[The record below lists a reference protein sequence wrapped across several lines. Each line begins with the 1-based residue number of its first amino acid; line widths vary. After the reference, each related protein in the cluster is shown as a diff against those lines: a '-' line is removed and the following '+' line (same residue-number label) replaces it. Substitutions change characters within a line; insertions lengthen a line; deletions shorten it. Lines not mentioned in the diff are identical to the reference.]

1 MRKLIHIRN
10 ILYKIKISYINNMDN
25 TAEYERIF
33 NMSIDERRK
42 LLKEK
47 DKDFKKEYFTYD
59 NRERARKRRQAKQ
72 TENKEPVI
80 TDDFVKKLLNTP
92 IQSDIELGKDGK
104 LFKAKVDNFF
114 KQITPSE
121 PVKEPSPIIK
131 EDQPII
137 KEDKLIIKE
146 DQPIIKEDQPII
158 KEDQP
163 VKTNKKEPVKKAPVK
178 LEKIDEE
185 IKPDDT
191 FYQNII
197 YADTIIAKSYITDD
211 GYDGEWGS
219 NISNI
224 KNYNIKIPIKY
235 LDDIYI
241 NLPTNN
247 SRMICDTQNVYIY
260 FNYDI
265 GIIK

>member
-1 MRKLIHIRN
+1 
-10 ILYKIKISYINNMDN
+10 MDN

-72 TENKEPVI
+72 TENKEQVI
-80 TDDFVKKLLNTP
+80 TDDFVKKVLNTP

-131 EDQPII
+131 EDKPII

-146 DQPIIKEDQPII
+146 DKPII

-163 VKTNKKEPVKKAPVK
+163 VKTNKKEPVKKEPVK
-178 LEKIDEE
+178 SILDDQDDE

-211 GYDGEWGS
+211 GYDGEYGG

-224 KNYNIKIPIKY
+224 KNYNIKIPVRY

-260 FNYDI
+260 FN
-265 GIIK
+265 

>member
-1 MRKLIHIRN
+1 
-10 ILYKIKISYINNMDN
+10 MDN

-42 LLKEK
+42 ILKDK

-80 TDDFVKKLLNTP
+80 TDDFVKKVLNTT
-92 IQSDIELGKDGK
+92 IQSDMELGKDGK

-114 KQITPSE
+114 KQIIPSE
-121 PVKEPSPIIK
+121 PVKEQLPIIK
-131 EDQPII
+131 EDQPV
-137 KEDKLIIKE
+137 IKE
-146 DQPIIKEDQPII
+146 DQPIIKEDQPVI

-178 LEKIDEE
+178 SIQKEQLEQITEEE

-191 FYQNII
+191 TFYQNVI

-211 GYDGEWGS
+211 GYDGEVGD
-219 NISNI
+219 NISII

-241 NLPTNN
+241 NLPRNN

-260 FNYDI
+260 FN
-265 GIIK
+265 